1 MTSEAAVFVW
11 IWLPG
16 SSEPVVCGRFIHQ
29 RTASGLPTGSFV
41 YGKSYLAR
49 PQAVPIDPI
58 VLPLN
63 ERQVAST
70 HLGGWFSA
78 LQDSAPDDWGRRLI
92 DRLHGPQDEMGY
104 LLLSRGQTVGA
115 LGFSTDA
122 DTPPSGHERAPGI
135 SSLQRLLDIHRAIE
149 TGADVDDDDRELMAQ
164 GTSAGGARPK
174 TTIEADQSL
183 WLAKF
188 PSSRD
193 SPDLPPVPAMEAAL
207 LSLAS
212 DSGIRVPRHKVVRV
226 GKAPVL
232 LVERFDRA
240 RLADGSYSRRRYA
253 SAKTLLWSRPEVQM
267 YSYMGSYTNLAG
279 RMRVWERAPTAHVR
293 ELYQRIAFNCL
304 VGNTDDHDR
313 NTGFV
318 AGDDGFFALSPAFDL
333 TARPA
338 TPRMMLA
345 MGFGEDG
352 AVVSLDNLLSESHLF
367 GVEREEAADLVHAQ
381 WQNIRSSLVDRLR
394 DNGCLKK
401 LATEALD
408 AMPGQRFFPG

>member
-1 MTSEAAVFVW
+1 MTSETGVFVW

-16 SSEPVVCGRFIHQ
+16 KSEPVVCGRFVHQ
-29 RTASGLPTGSFV
+29 RTASGLATGSFV
-41 YGKSYLAR
+41 YGRSYLAR
-49 PQAVPIDPI
+49 PDAVPIDPI

-63 ERQVAST
+63 ERQATTT

-115 LGFSTDA
+115 LGFSLGA
-122 DTPPSGHERAPGI
+122 ETPPEGHGRAPGM

-149 TGADVDDDDRELMAQ
+149 AGEDVDDEDRELMAQ

-174 TTIEADQSL
+174 TTIEADDSL

-193 SPDLPPVPAMEAAL
+193 SPDLPPVPVMEAAL

-212 DSGIRVPRHKVVRV
+212 DCGMRVPRHRVVRV
-226 GKAPVL
+226 AKSPVL
-232 LVERFDRA
+232 LVERFDRV
-240 RLADGSYSRRRYA
+240 RLADGSHARRRYA

-279 RMRVWERAPTAHVR
+279 RMRVWERAPSRHVR

-318 AGDDGFFALSPAFDL
+318 AGNDGFFELSPAFDL

-352 AVVSLDNLLSESHLF
+352 ATVSLDNLLSESHFF
-367 GVEREEAADLVHAQ
+367 GVEREEAAELVEAQ
-381 WQNIRSSLVDRLR
+381 WKTIKSSLTDRLR
-394 DNGCLKK
+394 ENGCLKK
-401 LATEALD
+401 MASEALA